1 MGKKIIGNTL
11 IFVFMM
17 GFIVGF
23 NMIFGSENTLIGV
36 TTITAVLMFLEKDF
50 SLNPVRTGIKLICFN
65 VLMGVVTF
73 IASKN
78 AILGI
83 PLNFIFVFIIGYTLC
98 YNLSTPSF
106 VPFNLQYVFMLFA
119 TVTIDQLPKRL
130 ISLILGSILIMLIQ
144 IAFNKN
150 KIYKQGNSIFSA
162 ICTNLIKKIELIE
175 KGKPIKNLD
184 DEIKDGIKK
193 FRKFVYNKREEQF
206 YFTDE
211 SKIKLAISLELE
223 KINDAID
230 ALAQEKNSINILND
244 ENFKEDFLKAI
255 NLVKRCFDKGE
266 NINELDEIITNMFYK
281 HNENTNISIFK
292 IKVLNSL
299 FFIKKSLYELKELDK
314 KKYNFVSKLEEI
326 PSNYRLKNIYKE
338 SFRSN

>member
-1 MGKKIIGNTL
+1 M
-11 IFVFMM
+11 
-17 GFIVGF
+17 
-23 NMIFGSENTLIGV
+23 
-36 TTITAVLMFLEKDF
+36 
-50 SLNPVRTGIKLICFN
+50 
-65 VLMGVVTF
+65 
-73 IASKN
+73 
-78 AILGI
+78 
-83 PLNFIFVFIIGYTLC
+83 
-98 YNLSTPSF
+98 
-106 VPFNLQYVFMLFA
+106 
-119 TVTIDQLPKRL
+119 
-130 ISLILGSILIMLIQ
+130 
-144 IAFNKN
+144 
-150 KIYKQGNSIFSA
+150 
-162 ICTNLIKKIELIE
+162 
-175 KGKPIKNLD
+175 D

-338 SFRSN
+338 SFRSNSLRFSYAFRLAIGITVTSLKNMKKRLKIE